1 VFFASAGIY
10 DQGKL
15 QQLLASKGK
24 QAAPEFFDPPSCP
37 FYEVCGSSSSSSSS
51 SSSRKQQQLSMPL
64 HETIVGC
71 TSLVHIPSVAKPAQ
85 QQQPN

>member
-1 VFFASAGIY
+1 LLRAAAGIY

-37 FYEVCGSSSSSSSS
+37 FYEVC
-51 SSSRKQQQLSMPL
+51 L
-64 HETIVGC
+64 
-71 TSLVHIPSVAKPAQ
+71 AAPAATAEGAT
-85 QQQPN
+85 PITAAAIAAAANWWR